1 MFGSQRVT
9 RDCTGGVLTGGGDGT
24 TSEVST
30 DYDDQNWGESD
41 EKGRNSCSPDADDA
55 TVVTSSNFDLTWQLK
70 QHTATFKSSDLFRV
84 SN

>member
-1 MFGSQRVT
+1 MFGSKRVT
-9 RDCTGGVLTGGGDGT
+9 RDCTGEVLTGGGDGT
-24 TSEVST
+24 TSEVSI

-41 EKGRNSCSPDADDA
+41 EKGRNSYSPDADDA

-70 QHTATFKSSDLFRV
+70 QHTATLKSNDLFTV